1 MPPLLQLN
9 EVSSEL
15 DALIRLLDDSDPHV
29 TTSVQR
35 RLIEYRWRAVPHLQA
50 VLAASPP
57 DSPRAVNAQ
66 ACLRAIRT
74 NALAT
79 LLDRILD
86 ACAEGSDIPLEESL
100 TLLSIFGCPDG
111 DPGAIGHHLDTLWLD
126 VERALQAAPT
136 RSEVQKLLAL
146 NTVVFDRAQ
155 FRGAGNDYHTPH
167 RIYLAPVLQHR
178 QGIPITL
185 SCIYMLI
192 AARAGIEL
200 WGIGMPLHF
209 VVYSPALEVYI
220 DPFNAGTFISRE
232 ECCQFIEQ
240 AGFRFS
246 ESMLMRRSNVE
257 ILQRVIRNAIYAHTK
272 SQQQWEAETLQETL
286 ETIERLTK
294 QP

>member
-1 MPPLLQLN
+1 MPPLVQYN
-9 EVSSEL
+9 QVSSEL
-15 DALIRLLDDSDPHV
+15 DALIRLLDDNDPHV

-35 RLIEYRWRAVPHLQA
+35 RLVWYGWRAVPLLRA
-50 VLAASPP
+50 AIAASPLDAP
-57 DSPRAVNAQ
+57 GAVNAQ
-66 ACLRAIRT
+66 ACIQAIRT

-86 ACAEGSDIPLEESL
+86 ACAEGTDVPLEESL
-100 TLLSIFGCPDG
+100 ALLSVFGYPESDPD
-111 DPGAIGHHLDTLWLD
+111 AIGHHLDTLWLD
-126 VERALQAAPT
+126 VERAIRAMPT
-136 RSEVQKLLAL
+136 QSEVSKLLAL
-146 NTVVFDRAQ
+146 NTVLFDRAQ
-155 FRGAGNDYHTPH
+155 FRGAGNDYHTPQ
-167 RIYLAPVLQHR
+167 RIYLAPVLQHC

-185 SCIYMLI
+185 SCIYMLV

-209 VVYSPALEVYI
+209 LVYSPALDVYI
-220 DPFNAGTFISRE
+220 DPFNTGTFISRE
-232 ECCQFIEQ
+232 ECRQFIEQ
-240 AGFRFS
+240 AGFSFS
-246 ESMLMRRSNVE
+246 ESMLARRSNVE